1 MALRPRL
8 HRSSCAELGLLHDL
22 TQARDKF
29 DLMRFEAPGAVS
41 AGIDQYLPTSLAE
54 LVRMFREYEAGSA

>member
-8 HRSSCAELGLLHDL
+8 HRSPCAELGLLHDL

-29 DLMRFEAPGAVS
+29 DLVRFDAPGAVS
-41 AGIDQYLPTSLAE
+41 AGIDRYQPTSLAE
-54 LVRMFREYEAGSA
+54 LVTMFREYQAGSA

>member
-8 HRSSCAELGLLHDL
+8 DRSSCAELGLLHDL

-29 DLMRFEAPGAVS
+29 DPMRFDAPGAVS
-41 AGIDQYLPTSLAE
+41 AGIDRYPPTSLAE
-54 LVRMFREYEAGSA
+54 SVTMFREYQAGSA